1 MRRGGIILTVLMA
14 LLSIVVGAAIR
25 YYTIVNA
32 SPKTIKETINF
43 DHQHGTLNVLVLG
56 IDQVE
61 AVNRSDTIILA
72 RIDIDRKTASI
83 MSIPRDTRVA
93 IRGYGQQKVNHAY
106 AYGGVNLLKDT
117 IVNLT
122 GVPVNY
128 YLTLNYST
136 FPKVIDAVGGVDVYV
151 EKSMKYIDNAQNLY
165 IDFSPGRYHMNGA
178 DALKYVRFR
187 MDAMGD
193 IGRMKRQQDFAK
205 AFLKKTFSPAILPRI
220 PELIEL
226 IMSEIKTD
234 IPVKAALQLAG
245 QLKDMQLKNIRFF
258 TMPGRP
264 ASIEDIS
271 YFIPDL
277 QRASEEMDPNWVP
290 SERNIVSVAEE
301 VTPEKKE
308 PVTSDAPQSTEP
320 SENLRSIVSKFTQP
334 IAVLNGTGRQGLA
347 KQFTTLFE
355 KAGIEVEF
363 TGNAKHSDYH
373 YCFVQYPDDGN
384 DEIAKELARLC
395 GIPENLV
402 RKGDVTYA
410 AALVLGKNNSDEI
423 MKRITK
429 FFDAQ

>member
-1 MRRGGIILTVLMA
+1 MRRGGIILTVVLA
-14 LLSIVVGAAIR
+14 LLSIVIGAGIR
-25 YYTIVNA
+25 YYTLVNA

-43 DHQHGTLNVLVLG
+43 DHKHGTLNILVLG

-72 RIDIDRKTASI
+72 RIDIDRKTASV

-93 IRGYGQQKVNHAY
+93 IKGYGYQKVNHAY
-106 AYGGVNLLKDT
+106 AYGGISLLKDT

-136 FPKVIDAVGGVDVYV
+136 FPKVIDAVGGVDVYI

-165 IDFSPGRYHMNGA
+165 IDFSPGRYHMNGE
-178 DALKYVRFR
+178 DALKYVRYR

-205 AFLKKTFSPAILPRI
+205 TFLKKVFSPAILPRI

-258 TMPGRP
+258 TMPGQP
-264 ASIEDIS
+264 ANIEQIS

-277 QRASEEMDPNWVP
+277 QRASEEMDPNWIP
-290 SERNIVSVAEE
+290 PERNSVLVAEE
-301 VTPEKKE
+301 AAPEKKE
-308 PVTSDAPQSTEP
+308 SVAHGAPQSSEP
-320 SENLRSIVSKFTQP
+320 SENLKSIVSKFTEP

-347 KQFTTLFE
+347 KRFTTLFE

-384 DEIAKELARLC
+384 DAIAKELAHLC
-395 GIPENLV
+395 GIPDNLV

-410 AALVLGKNNSDEI
+410 AALVLGKNNSDQI
-423 MKRITK
+423 MSRITK
-429 FFDAQ
+429 IFDGQ